1 MQSARLAYLPLS
13 AAGFRALMASEAEF
27 ERCLSVPPA
36 EGLRVFVVSDEVSPE
51 FLAKLGTS
59 SEADPW
65 NYGFVLVPEVL
76 LSAGRR
82 EAIGLASF
90 KGPPDG
96 EGRVEIAYGIVP
108 GYQNRGFATEA
119 AAALVDFAKADPR
132 VRLIRA
138 HTMPTNNAST
148 KVLERNGF
156 KLQGPVI
163 DPEDGEVWR
172 WDLPVSSPTA

>member
-1 MQSARLAYLPLS
+1 MQTARLTYLPFS

-27 ERCLSVPPA
+27 ESCLGVASA
-36 EGLRVFVVSDEVSPE
+36 EGLRAFVVSGEVSPE

-65 NYGFVLVPEVL
+65 NYGFVLVPDVS

-96 EGRVEIAYGIVP
+96 EGLVEIAYGVVP

-119 AAALVDFAKADPR
+119 AAALVEFALADPR
-132 VRLIRA
+132 VRQIRA
-138 HTMPTNNAST
+138 HTMPAHNAST

-172 WDLPVSSPTA
+172 WDMPMPSRRN

>member
-1 MQSARLAYLPLS
+1 MQSARLTYLPFS

-27 ERCLSVPPA
+27 EHCLGVPAA
-36 EGLRVFVVSDEVSPE
+36 EGLRAFVVSGDVSPE

-59 SEADPW
+59 SVADPW
-65 NYGFVLVPEVL
+65 NHGFVLVPDVSL
-76 LSAGRR
+76 TAGRR
-82 EAIGLASF
+82 EAMGLATF
-90 KGPPDG
+90 KGPPDN
-96 EGRVEIAYGIVP
+96 EGTVEIAYGIAP

-119 AAALVDFAKADPR
+119 AAALVEFALADPR
-132 VRLIRA
+132 VRLVRA

-156 KLQGPVI
+156 KLRGPVI

-172 WDLPVSSPTA
+172 WDLPVSSPNA